1 MVNGAPNPSIERMLK
16 RLCLELLGLR
26 CSDQQGAGMVIDVS
40 PDYAKKTTPR
50 TLKDRVAEMGQA
62 LDLVAKKTE
71 GVIPLK

>member
-1 MVNGAPNPSIERMLK
+1 
-16 RLCLELLGLR
+16 
-26 CSDQQGAGMVIDVS
+26 MVIDVS